1 MDNESIEPLVD
12 YLRETLDG
20 NDKIGSPTND
30 ARAWSVARALA
41 PQIHNRTVSSD
52 GKTVNTSYV
61 VTAILEKLGS
71 HE

>member
-1 MDNESIEPLVD
+1 MDNESMEPLVD

-52 GKTVNTSYV
+52 GKTVT
-61 VTAILEKLGS
+61 
-71 HE
+71 